1 MDNKVKSIIE
11 ELDRFVPQRDKHQ
24 IIEARASNVI
34 ASAMNLLNLISESF
48 TTEEADELNRRL
60 INSIKNQDPD
70 KFNRKIREF
79 RKIEE
84 TKNGKS

>member
-34 ASAMNLLNLISESF
+34 ASAMNLLTLINESF
-48 TTEEADELNRRL
+48 TAEEADELNRRL

-84 TKNGKS
+84 AKNDKS